1 MALTEFL
8 EPKECDGELDDRLLA
23 LFDECEKAAVGKTYI
38 LNPKR
43 IKEFADSFKYLKS
56 VFEPE
61 CKVTFK
67 QRQNA
72 GSTGWDMF
80 VRGKSIHFTKTK
92 ELSDNVLSKADCFE
106 VSSYL
111 NGVVELAVTFY
122 DMLTRGE

>member
-56 VFEPE
+56 VF
-61 CKVTFK
+61 
-67 QRQNA
+67 
-72 GSTGWDMF
+72 
-80 VRGKSIHFTKTK
+80 
-92 ELSDNVLSKADCFE
+92 
-106 VSSYL
+106 
-111 NGVVELAVTFY
+111 
-122 DMLTRGE
+122 